1 MKRSAYAYPNMKT
14 KGKTTV
20 KVYKKVMSKAS
31 MSPKK
36 AHLVKSPRKFEA
48 VEMMKTQYVQGSSK
62 LKSSK
67 SSEHLFSTLE

>member
-1 MKRSAYAYPNMKT
+1 MKRSAYAYPNKKT

-48 VEMMKTQYVQGSSK
+48 VEMMKTQYV
-62 LKSSK
+62 
-67 SSEHLFSTLE
+67 